1 MTTLLAKSPRGDRRL
16 PLEQHL
22 IDTEDAAC
30 ALFRSGTR
38 WASAYVRFFRLSPED
53 HAEFLLHLRVAAL
66 FHDIGKANSGFQ
78 AAVVTTGYKAQPF
91 RHEHLS
97 ALVLAHPQVRAWL
110 SSARGFDVDI
120 VTAAVLSHHL
130 KAAEVGEYQ
139 VLLPKSGSAVDL
151 YFSASDVASALT
163 RIAGLLELQPIRV
176 SLPQRYV
183 AAGSA
188 WDQAREQLCVQ
199 ADAFAAALRR
209 DHRRLAMN
217 MAVKAAL
224 IASDSVASA
233 MFREN
238 LSVAEWVDN
247 VAHRSALS
255 PADIDSDI
263 LHSRIAELEARRPGT
278 RFHYHAFQEGAALLG
293 NRALLLAGCGAGKTL
308 AAWRW
313 AKAVAARQDIGRVV
327 FLYPTRGTAT
337 EGFRDYVAHAPEGR
351 AALLHASAKYEL
363 ASLIDNPAE
372 LPPSMRDKNFRT
384 DESEARLFALG
395 LWPKRYFSATVDQ
408 FLAFVEHSYRALCLV
423 PALADSAV
431 IFDEIHS
438 YDDSMWRALTT
449 FLSTFDVPVL
459 CMTATLPHGRQ
470 NELHALGLEVYPTAS
485 DRRLLDDLEQAENLA
500 RYRIESVADEAAAM
514 MQVFAEAERGQRIL
528 WVVNT
533 VRRCQRVA
541 QALTAQLARRV
552 LVYHSRFTLDDR
564 KDRHAA
570 TVSAFAPTANGG
582 AIAVTTQ
589 VCEMSLD
596 LDADVLVTEHAPI
609 PSLVQRFG
617 RAHRHHREGRP
628 PAKVIVYPPESHL
641 PYTKCELDPVI
652 PFLAT
657 TGEKPASQ
665 RQLAEGL
672 IKHVPQAPNAARWT
686 RFTSG
691 GYYAEPGNLRDEDGA
706 SAQVVLDDQVD
717 TFLRKKRAGE
727 PTDGLRLSVPRKY
740 ARPEPEGR
748 LPAWLLVADHHH
760 YDRMLGFLE
769 EAATGAARHA

>member
-1 MTTLLAKSPRGDRRL
+1 MIPLLAKSPRGDRKL
-16 PLEQHL
+16 ALQQHL
-22 IDTEDAAC
+22 IDTEDAAR

-38 WASAYVRFFRLSPED
+38 WASTYLRFFRLSLEE

-66 FHDIGKANSGFQ
+66 FHDVGKANSGFQ
-78 AAVVTTGYKAQPF
+78 AAVSTFGYKPQPF

-110 SSARGFDVDI
+110 NLARGFDVDV

-130 KAAEVGEYQ
+130 KAADVGEYQ
-139 VLLPKSGSAVDL
+139 VLLPKTGSTVDL
-151 YFSASDVASALT
+151 YFSTSDVTSTLA
-163 RIAGLLELQPIRV
+163 RIASLLDLQPLRV
-176 SLPQRYV
+176 ALPQRYV
-183 AAGSA
+183 AAGSD
-188 WDQAREQLCVQ
+188 WNQARDQLCDQ
-199 ADAFAAALRR
+199 ADAFTASLRR
-209 DHRRLAMN
+209 DQRRLAMT
-217 MAVKAAL
+217 MAVKAGL
-224 IASDSVASA
+224 IAADSVASA

-238 LSVAEWVDN
+238 LRVDEWIDN
-247 VAHRSALS
+247 VAHRRALS

-263 LHSRIAELEARRPGT
+263 LLARIAELESRRPGMK
-278 RFHYHAFQEGAALLG
+278 FHYHAFQEGAARLG

-313 AKAVAARQDIGRVV
+313 AKAVAARQEIGRVV

-337 EGFRDYVAHAPEGR
+337 EGFRDYVAHAPEGS

-363 ASLIDNPAE
+363 ASLVDNPDE
-372 LPPSMRDKNFRT
+372 LPPSMRDKNFRA

-408 FLAFVEHSYRALCLV
+408 FLAFVEHSYRGLCLV

-438 YDDSMWRALTT
+438 YDNSMWRALTT

-459 CMTATLPHGRQ
+459 CMTATLPQGRQ
-470 NELHALGLEVYPTAS
+470 SELHSLGLEAYPTAA
-485 DRRLLDDLEQAENLA
+485 DRPMLKDLELAENLP
-500 RYRIESVADEAAAM
+500 RYRIESVADEAVAM
-514 MQVFAEAERGQRIL
+514 TQVFAAAQRGQRIL

-541 QALTAQLARRV
+541 AALTAQLARRV

-570 TVSAFAPTANGG
+570 TVAAFAPTSNHG

-596 LDADVLVTEHAPI
+596 LDADVLVSEHAPI

-617 RAHRHHREGRP
+617 RAHRHHRDGRP
-628 PAKVIVYPPESHL
+628 PANVIVYPPESHL
-641 PYTKCELDPVI
+641 PYTKSELDPVI

-657 TGEKPASQ
+657 IGTEPASQ
-665 RQLAEGL
+665 RLLAEGL
-672 IKHVPQAPNAARWT
+672 IQHVPQAPSAARWT

-691 GYYAEPGNLRDEDGA
+691 GYYAEPGNLRDEDG
-706 SAQVVLDDQVD
+706 SSTHVILDDQVE
-717 TFLRKKRAGE
+717 TYLRKTKAGQ

-740 ARPEPEGR
+740 ARPESEGR
-748 LPAWLLVADHHH
+748 LPAWLLVADHLH
-760 YDRMLGFLE
+760 YDRMLGFVE
-769 EAATGAARHA
+769 EPVTGAASHA